1 MNLKKLTGIVL
12 ATAAAGLFATAT
24 VPAFAAKHEGKVNC
38 MGVNG
43 CKGKSDC
50 ATATNACKGQNACKG
65 KGMMEMSAKDCTAKK
80 GTYEMKKTDK

>member
-1 MNLKKLTGIVL
+1 MNLKKLTGIAL
-12 ATAAAGLFATAT
+12 ATAAAGLFVTAT
-24 VPAFAAKHEGKVNC
+24 VPAFAAKHEGNVNC

-43 CKGKSDC
+43 CKG
-50 ATATNACKGQNACKG
+50 QERLRHRHQRLQRPERLYG